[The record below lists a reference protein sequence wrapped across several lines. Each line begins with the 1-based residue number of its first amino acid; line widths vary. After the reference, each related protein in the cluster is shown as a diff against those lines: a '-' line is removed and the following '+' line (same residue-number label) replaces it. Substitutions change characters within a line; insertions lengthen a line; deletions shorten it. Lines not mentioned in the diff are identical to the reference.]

1 MPDVGSERMTK
12 VKIVTDSTA
21 DLSEELVRELG
32 ISVVPL
38 SITIDGVTFLDRV
51 DITPQEFLT
60 KMKQSTELPKS
71 SQPAVG
77 HFVELYDQLGSDGS
91 EIISIH
97 MTGGMSGTVASA
109 ENAARISESKVTVID
124 SMYISRALAFQVV
137 EAAKMAKAGHTK
149 DEIIKRVEKIKEN
162 STLFVTVDTLEN
174 LVKGGRI
181 GKGKALIGSLLNI
194 KPIASLQD
202 GVYTPVSKVR
212 SHAKIVKFL
221 SEKFAEDVRN
231 KTIKGV
237 AIAQVDAVELATNLK
252 DAIKKLTGYT
262 DVDIVETTP
271 VISTHTGPGAIGF
284 MYYVE

>member
-1 MPDVGSERMTK
+1 MTK

-21 DLSEELVRELG
+21 DLSEDLVKELG

-38 SITIDGVTFLDRV
+38 SITIDGETYLDRV
-51 DITPQEFLT
+51 DITQQEFLK
-60 KMKQSTELPKS
+60 KMKQSAELPKS

-77 HFVELYDQLGSDGS
+77 HFVELFDRLGSDGS
-91 EIISIH
+91 EVISVH

-109 ENAARISESKVTVID
+109 ENAARLSESDVTVID
-124 SMYISRALAFQVV
+124 SMYISRALGFQVV
-137 EAAKMAKAGHTK
+137 EAAKMANAGQSK
-149 DEIIKRVEKIKEN
+149 EEILKRVREIRDN

-181 GKGKALIGSLLNI
+181 GRGKALIGSLLNI

-212 SHAKIVKFL
+212 SHAQIVKYL
-221 SEKFAEDVRN
+221 SKKFAEDVSN

-237 AIAQVDAVELATNLK
+237 AIAQVDAMELATNLK
-252 DAIKKLTGYT
+252 AAIKKLTGYEA
-262 DVDIVETTP
+262 VDIVETTP

-284 MYYVE
+284 MYYAE

>member
-1 MPDVGSERMTK
+1 MTK

-51 DITPQEFLT
+51 DITPHEFLT
-60 KMKQSTELPKS
+60 KMKQSAELPKS

-97 MTGGMSGTVASA
+97 MTGGMSGTVTSA

-137 EAAKMAKAGHTK
+137 EAAKMAKAGHSK
-149 DEIIKRVEKIKEN
+149 EEIVKRVEEIREN

-212 SHAKIVKFL
+212 SHAKIVKYL
-221 SEKFAEDVRN
+221 SEKFVEDVRN

>member
-1 MPDVGSERMTK
+1 MTK

-21 DLSEELVRELG
+21 DLSEESVKQLG

-38 SITIDGVTFLDRV
+38 SITIDGETYLDRV
-51 DITPQEFLT
+51 DITPKEFLT
-60 KMKQSTELPKS
+60 KMKQSAELPKS

-77 HFVELYDQLGSDGS
+77 QFVELYDQLGKDGS
-91 EIISIH
+91 EILSIH
-97 MTGGMSGTVASA
+97 MTSGMSGTVSSA
-109 ENAARISESKVTVID
+109 QNAAKLSDSKVTVVD
-124 SMYISRALAFQVV
+124 SMYISKALAFQVV
-137 EAAKMAKAGHTK
+137 EAAKMAQAGQTRE
-149 DEIIKRVEKIKEN
+149 EIVKRIEEIREN

-212 SHAKIVKFL
+212 SHAKIVKYL
-221 SEKFAEDVRN
+221 TEKFAEDVRN
-231 KTIKGV
+231 KTIKSV

-252 DAIKKLTGYT
+252 DAIKKQTGYT
-262 DVDIVETTP
+262 DVEIVETTP

>member
-1 MPDVGSERMTK
+1 MSK

-51 DITPQEFLT
+51 DITPHEFLT
-60 KMKQSTELPKS
+60 KMKQSAELPKS

-77 HFVELYDQLGSDGS
+77 HFVELYDQLGNDGS

-97 MTGGMSGTVASA
+97 MTGGMSGTVTSA

-149 DEIIKRVEKIKEN
+149 DEIVNRVEEIREN

-181 GKGKALIGSLLNI
+181 GKGKAIIGSLLNI

-212 SHAKIVKFL
+212 SHSKIVKFL
-221 SEKFAEDVRN
+221 SEKFAEDVSN

-237 AIAQVDAVELATNLK
+237 AIAQVDAVELASNLK

>member
-1 MPDVGSERMTK
+1 MTK
-12 VKIVTDSTA
+12 VKIVTDSTV
-21 DLSEELVRELG
+21 DLTDEEAKELG
-32 ISVVPL
+32 ISIVPL
-38 SITIDGVTFLDRV
+38 SITIDGETFLDRV
-51 DITPQEFLT
+51 DITPQEFLMR
-60 KMKQSTELPKS
+60 MKQSAELPKS

-77 HFVELYDQLGSDGS
+77 HFVELYNHLGSDGS

-97 MTGGMSGTVASA
+97 MTSGMSGTVASA
-109 ENAARISESKVTVID
+109 ENAARLSESEVTVID

-137 EAAKMAKAGHTK
+137 EAAKMANEGQTK
-149 DEIIKRVEKIKEN
+149 EEIIKRIEEIRKA

-212 SHAKIVKFL
+212 SHAKIVKYL
-221 SEKFAEDVRN
+221 SEKFAEDVSN

-237 AIAQVDAVELATNLK
+237 AIAQVDAIELAKNVK
-252 DAIKKLTGYT
+252 EAIKKLTGYG
-262 DVDIVETTP
+262 DIDIVETTP

-284 MYYVE
+284 MYYAE

>member
-1 MPDVGSERMTK
+1 MTK

-21 DLSEELVRELG
+21 DLSEELVKELG
-32 ISVVPL
+32 IEVVPL
-38 SITIDGVTFLDRV
+38 SITIDGETFLDKV
-51 DITPQEFLT
+51 DITQKEFLAR
-60 KMKQSTELPKS
+60 MKQSVELPKS

-97 MTGGMSGTVASA
+97 MTGGMSGTVTSA
-109 ENAARISESKVTVID
+109 ENAANISESNVTVID

-137 EAAKMAKAGHTK
+137 EAAKMAKAGQTK
-149 DEIIKRVEKIKEN
+149 EQIVKRINEIREN

-181 GKGKALIGSLLNI
+181 GKGKAFIGSLLNI

-212 SHAKIVKFL
+212 SHAQIVKYL
-221 SEKFAEDVRN
+221 SKKFAEDVSN

-237 AIAQVDAVELATNLK
+237 AIAQVDALELATNLK
-252 DAIKKLTGYT
+252 EAIKKLTGYEN
-262 DVDIVETTP
+262 VDIVETTP

-284 MYYVE
+284 MYYAE

>member
-1 MPDVGSERMTK
+1 MTK

-21 DLSEELVRELG
+21 DLSEGLVKELG

-38 SITIDGVTFLDRV
+38 SITIDGETFLDRV
-51 DITPQEFLT
+51 DITPKEFLM
-60 KMKQSTELPKS
+60 KMKHSTELPKS

-77 HFVELYDQLGSDGS
+77 HFVEIYNQLGSDGS
-91 EIISIH
+91 EILSIH

-109 ENAARISESKVTVID
+109 ENAARISESNVTVID

-137 EAAKMAKAGHTK
+137 EAAKMANAGHTK
-149 DEIIKRVEKIKEN
+149 DEIVKRIEAIREN
-162 STLFVTVDTLEN
+162 STLFVIVDTLEN

-202 GVYTPVSKVR
+202 GVYTPVAKVR
-212 SHAKIVKFL
+212 SHAKIVKYL
-221 SEKFAEDVRN
+221 TEKFAEDVSG
-231 KTIKGV
+231 KTIKSV
-237 AIAQVDAVELATNLK
+237 AIAQVDAMELATNVK
-252 DAIKKLTGYT
+252 DAIKKLTGFEA
-262 DVDIVETTP
+262 VDIVETTP
-271 VISTHTGPGAIGF
+271 VIATHTGPGAIGF

>member
-1 MPDVGSERMTK
+1 MTK

-21 DLSEELVRELG
+21 DLSEELVKELG

-38 SITIDGVTFLDRV
+38 SITIDGETFLDRV
-51 DITPQEFLT
+51 DITPHEFLL
-60 KMKQSTELPKS
+60 KMKQSIELPKS

-77 HFVELYDQLGSDGS
+77 HFVEIYEQLGSDGS
-91 EIISIH
+91 EILSIH
-97 MTGGMSGTVASA
+97 MTGGMSGTVTSA
-109 ENAARISESKVTVID
+109 ENAAKISESKVTVID
-124 SMYISRALAFQVV
+124 SMFISRALAFQVV
-137 EAAKMAKAGHTK
+137 EAAKMANAGNTK
-149 DEIIKRVEKIKEN
+149 DEIVKRIEEIKEN

-212 SHAKIVKFL
+212 SHAKIVKYL
-221 SEKFAEDVRN
+221 SEKFVEDVSN

-237 AIAQVDAVELATNLK
+237 AIAQVDALELAKNLK
-252 DAIKKLTGYT
+252 DAIRKLTGYT
-262 DVDIVETTP
+262 EVDIVETTP

>member
-1 MPDVGSERMTK
+1 MTK

>member
-12 VKIVTDSTA
+12 VKIVTDSTV
-21 DLSEELVRELG
+21 DLTDEEAKELG
-32 ISVVPL
+32 ISIVPL
-38 SITIDGVTFLDRV
+38 SITIDGETFLDRV
-51 DITPQEFLT
+51 DITPQEFLMR
-60 KMKQSTELPKS
+60 MKQSAELPKS

-77 HFVELYDQLGSDGS
+77 HFVELYNHLGSDGS

-97 MTGGMSGTVASA
+97 MTSGMSGTVASA
-109 ENAARISESKVTVID
+109 ENAARLSESEVTVID

-137 EAAKMAKAGHTK
+137 EAAKMANEGQTK
-149 DEIIKRVEKIKEN
+149 EEIIKRIEEIRKA

-212 SHAKIVKFL
+212 SHAKIVKYL
-221 SEKFAEDVRN
+221 SEKFAEDVSN

-237 AIAQVDAVELATNLK
+237 AIAQVDAIELAKNVK
-252 DAIKKLTGYT
+252 EAIKKLTGYG
-262 DVDIVETTP
+262 DIDIVETTP

-284 MYYVE
+284 MYYAE